1 MRRWIFKGAILL
13 LVVATFLAGL
23 IALGQWSLE
32 QIRGHDRYLVCFN
45 DIDCTPPAGLE
56 RSAFLDEVQY
66 LANFPQS
73 LSLLDEEL
81 PKRLADGFRRH
92 PWVAKVIAVELD
104 PPKLVHVELVYR
116 RPVLAV
122 KIRNTVRAVD
132 DQGILLPSD
141 ASTEGLPI
149 FEGQAAPPT
158 GPAGSRWGDAAVEAK
173 ARSLRSQKKR

>member
-23 IALGQWSLE
+23 IALGQWSLK
-32 QIRGHDRYLVCFN
+32 QIRGHDRYLVSFS

-56 RSAFLDEVQY
+56 RIAFLDEVQY
-66 LANFPQS
+66 LANLPES

-92 PWVAKVIAVELD
+92 PWVAKVITVELE
-104 PPKLVHVELVYR
+104 PPKQVHVELAYR

-122 KIRNTVRAVD
+122 KVGDTVRAVD
-132 DQGILLPSD
+132 EQGILLPND
-141 ASTEGLPI
+141 AITEGLPV
-149 FEGQAAPPT
+149 FPGEAARPA
-158 GPAGSRWGDAAVEAK
+158 GPAGSRWGDAGVEAM
-173 ARSLRSQKKR
+173 AKKLGK